1 MLARLAC
8 YFPFMKKIFLV
19 VLLFISLECAGHA
32 QSKIKAVGP
41 DAVVRNLYRVHVAGS
56 GPFFQTKSR
65 ALVGRYFTKDLAD
78 LIWKDAVASKEGG
91 GVGAI
96 DFDPLYHAQDTRIT
110 AFKVGQPS
118 YGDGNLKVADVEVSF
133 KNMGKAERILFRVE
147 QDAAHNWKI
156 SNIHY
161 LSDNSS
167 LRDILS
173 NAAETPQASE
183 IRKVDFR
190 NFDYGDNCAGEH
202 KFLGVMEDR
211 LVLSKGHQ
219 QHGDELNYANFG
231 SVKYVDFDG
240 DGNEEAFVIVK
251 GQTSGSSNDYLAAY
265 VFAYRDG
272 SAKQIWTRC
281 EENSGAELKGNQI
294 LFTRP
299 EWAERDA
306 HCCFSQIATETYG
319 WKDSG
324 IVLLSTKRKKTGGK

>member
-1 MLARLAC
+1 
-8 YFPFMKKIFLV
+8 MKKILLV
-19 VLLFISLECAGHA
+19 VLLFVSLECVGDA
-32 QSKIKAVGP
+32 QTKIKAVGP
-41 DAVVRNLYRVHVAGS
+41 DAVVRNLYKAHVADS

-65 ALVGRYFTKDLAD
+65 ALVDRYFTKDLAD

-96 DFDPLYHAQDTRIT
+96 DSDPLYHAQDTRIT
-110 AFKVGQPS
+110 AFKVGQPA

-147 QDAAHNWKI
+147 QDAARNWKI
-156 SNIHY
+156 SNIYY
-161 LSDNSS
+161 LSDKSS
-167 LRDILS
+167 LREILS
-173 NAAETPQASE
+173 NAAETSQTSE

-190 NFDYGDNCAGEH
+190 NFDYGENCAGEH
-202 KFLGVMEDR
+202 KFLGVLDDR

-219 QHGDELNYANFG
+219 QQQGDELNYADFG

-240 DGNEEAFVIVK
+240 DGNEEAFVIVN
-251 GQTSGSSNDYLAAY
+251 GQTSGSSNSYLAAY

-272 SAKQIWTRC
+272 SARQIWTRC
-281 EENSGAELKGNQI
+281 EENSGVKLKGNQI

-299 EWAERDA
+299 EWAESDA

-324 IVLLSTKRKKTGGK
+324 IVLLSTKKKKSSGR